1 MKKKALL
8 YEGSGCAKLYNM
20 RFLAIALMLFRVVL
34 ETSLAEQTR
43 FTFVEK
49 QMGADFRIVL
59 YADGEKVANEAAT
72 AAFAEVERLNAIL
85 SDYDAESELSRLSE
99 TSGSGRHF
107 PLSDDLFAVLDA
119 SQKLSRQ
126 TEGAFDVTIG
136 PSVRLWRIARF
147 RKSLPV
153 PEKLAEARKAV
164 GFRHLDISNAKHTA
178 FLEVPNMVLDLGG
191 IAKGY
196 VAEKAL
202 MVLGK
207 RGIGSVL
214 VDAGGDLVLGDPPPG
229 RKGWR
234 IEIGGL
240 KHPDLPVL
248 ELARCAVATS
258 GDVEQ
263 FVEIAGKRYSHLIDP
278 STGIGLTMGI
288 QVTVV
293 SSTGIRAD
301 SLASAL
307 SVLGTER
314 GTKFVQK
321 LSGVRAYF
329 VEGVGDQRTLCV
341 ARGK

>member
-1 MKKKALL
+1 
-8 YEGSGCAKLYNM
+8 M
-20 RFLAIALMLFRVVL
+20 RFLAIALILFRIAL

-43 FTFVEK
+43 FAFVEK

-59 YADGEKVANEAAT
+59 YADSEKLANEAAT
-72 AAFAEVERLNAIL
+72 AAFAEVERLNSIL

-99 TSGSGRHF
+99 TSGSGQHF

-119 SQKLSRQ
+119 SQKLSLQ
-126 TEGAFDVTIG
+126 TGGAFDVTIG
-136 PSVRLWRIARF
+136 PCVRLWRIARF
-147 RKSLPV
+147 RKTFPL

-164 GFRHLDISNAKHTA
+164 GFRHLNISHTKHTTL
-178 FLEVPNMVLDLGG
+178 LEVPDMVLDLGA

-196 VAEKAL
+196 VAERAL
-202 MVLGK
+202 MVVRKLGI
-207 RGIGSVL
+207 RSAL
-214 VDAGGDLVLGDPPPG
+214 VDAGGDLVLGDPPPS

-240 KHPDLPVL
+240 KHPALPVL

-278 STGIGLTMGI
+278 STGIGLTTRI

-293 SSTGIRAD
+293 TPTGIQAD

-321 LSGVRAYF
+321 LSGVSAYF
-329 VEGVGDQRTLCV
+329 VEGVGDERTLCV
-341 ARGK
+341 VKGK

>member
-1 MKKKALL
+1 
-8 YEGSGCAKLYNM
+8 M
-20 RFLAIALMLFRVVL
+20 RFLAIALILFRFVL

-59 YADGEKVANEAAT
+59 YAHGEKVANEAAT

-85 SDYDAESELSRLSE
+85 SDYDADSELSRLSE
-99 TSGSGRHF
+99 TSGSGLHF

-119 SQKLSRQ
+119 SQNLSRQ
-126 TEGAFDVTIG
+126 TGGAFDVTIG
-136 PSVRLWRIARF
+136 PCVRLWRIARF
-147 RKSLPV
+147 RKTLPV
-153 PEKLAEARKAV
+153 PQKLVEARKAV
-164 GFRHLDISNAKHTA
+164 GFRHLNISHSKQTA
-178 FLEVPNMVLDLGG
+178 RLEVPNMVLDLGG

-196 VAEKAL
+196 VAEKVL
-202 MVLGK
+202 KVLGQ
-207 RGIGSVL
+207 RGIKSVL
-214 VDAGGDLVLGDPPPG
+214 VDAGGDLALGDPPPDC
-229 RKGWR
+229 KGWR
-234 IEIGGL
+234 IKIGGL
-240 KHPDLPVL
+240 KHPDLPIL
-248 ELARCAVATS
+248 ELSHCAVATS

-263 FVEIAGKRYSHLIDP
+263 FVEIEGKRYSHLLDP
-278 STGIGLTMGI
+278 STGIGLTTRI

-293 SSTGIRAD
+293 TPRAMYAD

-314 GTKFVQK
+314 GSTLVQK

-329 VEGVGDQRTLCV
+329 VEGIGDQRTLCE

>member
-1 MKKKALL
+1 
-8 YEGSGCAKLYNM
+8 
-20 RFLAIALMLFRVVL
+20 MLFQVML
-34 ETSLAEQTR
+34 EISRAEQTR
-43 FTFVEK
+43 FAFVEK

-59 YADGEKVANEAAT
+59 YADNEKVANEAAT
-72 AAFAEVERLNAIL
+72 SAFAEVERLNAIL
-85 SDYDAESELSRLSE
+85 SDYDPKSDLSRLSE
-99 TSGSGRHF
+99 TSGSGQHF

-126 TEGAFDVTIG
+126 TAGAFDITIG
-136 PSVRLWRIARF
+136 PCVRLWRIARF
-147 RKSLPV
+147 RKTFPL

-164 GFRHLDISNAKHTA
+164 GFRHLNISHTKHTA
-178 FLEVPNMVLDLGG
+178 LLEVPNMMLDLGG

-196 VAEKAL
+196 VADKAL
-202 MVLGK
+202 MVLRK
-207 RGIGSVL
+207 RGIGSAL
-214 VDAGGDLVLGDPPPG
+214 VDAGGDLALGDPPPD

-234 IEIGGL
+234 IEVGGL

-248 ELARCAVATS
+248 ELAHCAIATS

-278 STGIGLTMGI
+278 STGIGLTTRI
-288 QVTVV
+288 QVAVV
-293 SSTGIRAD
+293 TSTGIQAD

-329 VEGVGDQRTLCV
+329 VESVGDERTLCV
-341 ARGK
+341 VKGK

>member
-1 MKKKALL
+1 M
-8 YEGSGCAKLYNM
+8 
-20 RFLAIALMLFRVVL
+20 L

-43 FTFVEK
+43 FAFVEK

-59 YADGEKVANEAAT
+59 YADNEKVANEAAT
-72 AAFAEVERLNAIL
+72 SAFAEVERLNAIL
-85 SDYDAESELSRLSE
+85 SDYDPKSELCRLSE
-99 TSGSGRHF
+99 TSGSGQHI

-126 TEGAFDVTIG
+126 TAGAFDVTIG
-136 PSVRLWRIARF
+136 PCVRLWRIARF
-147 RKSLPV
+147 RKSFPL

-164 GFRHLDISNAKHTA
+164 GFRHLNISNAKHTA
-178 FLEVPNMVLDLGG
+178 HLEVSNMVLDLGG

-196 VAEKAL
+196 VADKAL
-202 MVLGK
+202 LILRKLGI
-207 RGIGSVL
+207 RSAL
-214 VDAGGDLVLGDPPPG
+214 VDAGGDLVLGAPPPG
-229 RKGWR
+229 KKGWR

-248 ELARCAVATS
+248 ELAHCAIATS

-263 FVEIAGKRYSHLIDP
+263 SVEIDGKRYSHLIDP
-278 STGIGLTMGI
+278 STGIALTTRI

-293 SSTGIRAD
+293 SSTGIQAD

-321 LSGVRAYF
+321 LAGVRAYF

-341 ARGK
+341 AIGK

>member
-1 MKKKALL
+1 
-8 YEGSGCAKLYNM
+8 M
-20 RFLAIALMLFRVVL
+20 RFLAIALILFRI
-34 ETSLAEQTR
+34 SLQISHAERTR
-43 FTFVEK
+43 FAFVEK

-59 YADGEKVANEAAT
+59 YADSEKVAKEVAN

-85 SDYDAESELSRLSE
+85 SDYDPESELSRLSD
-99 TSGSGRHF
+99 TSGSGQHIA
-107 PLSDDLFAVLDA
+107 LSDDLFSVLDA
-119 SQKLSRQ
+119 SQKLARQ
-126 TEGAFDVTIG
+126 TAGAFDVTIG
-136 PSVRLWRIARF
+136 PCVRLWRIARF
-147 RKSLPV
+147 RKAFPLT
-153 PEKLAEARKAV
+153 EKLAEVRKAV
-164 GFRHLDISNAKHTA
+164 GFRHLNISHTKQTA
-178 FLEVPNMVLDLGG
+178 LLEVPNMVLDLGG

-196 VAEKAL
+196 VADKAL
-202 MVLGK
+202 MVLRK
-207 RGIGSVL
+207 RGIGSAL
-214 VDAGGDLVLGDPPPG
+214 VDAGGDLSLGDPPPD

-234 IEIGGL
+234 IEVGGL

-248 ELARCAVATS
+248 ELAHCSIATS

-263 FVEIAGKRYSHLIDP
+263 FVEIDGKRYSHLINP
-278 STGIGLTMGI
+278 STSIGLTTRM

-293 SSTGIRAD
+293 TSTGIQAD

-314 GTKFVQK
+314 GSKLVQK

>member
-1 MKKKALL
+1 
-8 YEGSGCAKLYNM
+8 M
-20 RFLAIALMLFRVVL
+20 RFLAIALILFRIAL

-43 FTFVEK
+43 FAFVEK

-59 YADGEKVANEAAT
+59 YADSEKLANEAAT
-72 AAFAEVERLNAIL
+72 AAFAEVERLNSIL
-85 SDYDAESELSRLSE
+85 SDYDPESELSRLSD
-99 TSGSGRHF
+99 TSGSGQHF

-119 SQKLSRQ
+119 SQKLSLQ
-126 TEGAFDVTIG
+126 TGGAFDVTIG
-136 PSVRLWRIARF
+136 PCVRLWRIARF

-178 FLEVPNMVLDLGG
+178 HLEVSNMVLDLGG

-196 VAEKAL
+196 VADKAL
-202 MVLGK
+202 MVLRK
-207 RGIGSVL
+207 RGVGSAL
-214 VDAGGDLVLGDPPPG
+214 VDAGGDLALGDPPPG

-240 KHPDLPVL
+240 KHRDLPVL
-248 ELARCAVATS
+248 ELARCAIATS

-263 FVEIAGKRYSHLIDP
+263 FVEIDGQRYSHLIDP
-278 STGIGLTMGI
+278 GTGVGLTTRI

-293 SSTGIRAD
+293 TFKGMQAD

>member
-1 MKKKALL
+1 
-8 YEGSGCAKLYNM
+8 M
-20 RFLAIALMLFRVVL
+20 RFLAIALMLFQVML
-34 ETSLAEQTR
+34 EISRAEQTR
-43 FTFVEK
+43 FAFVEK

-59 YADGEKVANEAAT
+59 YADNEKVANEAAT
-72 AAFAEVERLNAIL
+72 SAFAEVERLNAIL
-85 SDYDAESELSRLSE
+85 SDYDPKSDLSRLSE
-99 TSGSGRHF
+99 TSGSGQHF

-126 TEGAFDVTIG
+126 TAGAFDITIG
-136 PSVRLWRIARF
+136 PCVRLWRIARF
-147 RKSLPV
+147 RKTFPL

-164 GFRHLDISNAKHTA
+164 GFRHLNISHTKHTA
-178 FLEVPNMVLDLGG
+178 LLEVPNMMLDLGG

-196 VAEKAL
+196 VADKAL
-202 MVLGK
+202 MVLRK
-207 RGIGSVL
+207 RGIGSAL
-214 VDAGGDLVLGDPPPG
+214 VDAGGDLALGDPPPD

-234 IEIGGL
+234 IEVGGL

-248 ELARCAVATS
+248 ELAHCAIATS

-278 STGIGLTMGI
+278 STGIGLTTRI
-288 QVTVV
+288 QVAVV
-293 SSTGIRAD
+293 TSTGIQAD

-329 VEGVGDQRTLCV
+329 VEGVGDERTLCV
-341 ARGK
+341 VKGK

>member
-1 MKKKALL
+1 
-8 YEGSGCAKLYNM
+8 M
-20 RFLAIALMLFRVVL
+20 RFLAIALMLFQVML
-34 ETSLAEQTR
+34 EISRAEQTR
-43 FTFVEK
+43 FAFVEK

-72 AAFAEVERLNAIL
+72 AAFAEVERLNSIL
-85 SDYDAESELSRLSE
+85 SDYDAESELCRLSE
-99 TSGSGRHF
+99 TSGSGQHI

-126 TEGAFDVTIG
+126 TAGAFDVTIG
-136 PSVRLWRIARF
+136 PCVRLWRIARF
-147 RKSLPV
+147 RKALPITK
-153 PEKLAEARKAV
+153 KLVEARRTV
-164 GFRHLDISNAKHTA
+164 NFRHLNVSHTKQTA
-178 FLEVPNMVLDLGG
+178 VLAVPNMVLDLGG

-196 VAEKAL
+196 AAEKAL
-202 MVLGK
+202 LVLRK
-207 RGIGSVL
+207 LGIRSAL
-214 VDAGGDLVLGDPPPG
+214 VDAGGDLVLGAPPLG
-229 RKGWR
+229 KKGWR

-240 KHPDLPVL
+240 KHPSLPVL
-248 ELARCAVATS
+248 ELAHCAIATS

-263 FVEIAGKRYSHLIDP
+263 FVEIDGKRYSHLIDP
-278 STGIGLTMGI
+278 NTGIGLTSRI

-293 SSTGIRAD
+293 TSTGIQAD

-321 LSGVRAYF
+321 LAGVRAYF

-341 ARGK
+341 AIGK

>member
-1 MKKKALL
+1 
-8 YEGSGCAKLYNM
+8 
-20 RFLAIALMLFRVVL
+20 MLEISR
-34 ETSLAEQTR
+34 AEQTR
-43 FTFVEK
+43 FAFVEK

-59 YADGEKVANEAAT
+59 YADNEKVANEAAT
-72 AAFAEVERLNAIL
+72 SAFAEVERLNAIL
-85 SDYDAESELSRLSE
+85 SDYDPKSDLSRLSE
-99 TSGSGRHF
+99 TSGSGQHF

-126 TEGAFDVTIG
+126 TAGAFDITIG
-136 PSVRLWRIARF
+136 PCVRLWRIARF
-147 RKSLPV
+147 RKTFPL

-164 GFRHLDISNAKHTA
+164 GFRHLNISHTKHTA
-178 FLEVPNMVLDLGG
+178 LLEVPNMMLDLGG

-196 VAEKAL
+196 VADKAL
-202 MVLGK
+202 MVLRK
-207 RGIGSVL
+207 RGIGSAL
-214 VDAGGDLVLGDPPPG
+214 VDAGGDLALGDPPPD

-234 IEIGGL
+234 IEVGGL

-248 ELARCAVATS
+248 ELAHCAIATS

-278 STGIGLTMGI
+278 STGIGLTTRI

-293 SSTGIRAD
+293 TSTGIQAD

-329 VEGVGDQRTLCV
+329 VESVGDERTLCV
-341 ARGK
+341 VKGK

>member
-1 MKKKALL
+1 
-8 YEGSGCAKLYNM
+8 
-20 RFLAIALMLFRVVL
+20 MLFRVML
-34 ETSLAEQTR
+34 EISRAEQTR
-43 FTFVEK
+43 FAFVEK

-59 YADGEKVANEAAT
+59 YADNEKVANEAAT
-72 AAFAEVERLNAIL
+72 SAFAEVERLNALL
-85 SDYDAESELSRLSE
+85 SDYDPKSELCRLSE
-99 TSGSGRHF
+99 TSGSGQHI

-126 TEGAFDVTIG
+126 TAGAFDITIG
-136 PSVRLWRIARF
+136 PCVRLWRIARF
-147 RKSLPV
+147 RKSFPL

-164 GFRHLDISNAKHTA
+164 GFRHLNISHTKHTA
-178 FLEVPNMVLDLGG
+178 LLEVPNMVLDLGG

-196 VAEKAL
+196 VAERAL
-202 MVLGK
+202 MVVRKLGI
-207 RGIGSVL
+207 RSVL

-234 IEIGGL
+234 IEVGGL
-240 KHPDLPVL
+240 KHRDLPVL
-248 ELARCAVATS
+248 ELARCAIATS
-258 GDVEQ
+258 GDIEQ
-263 FVEIAGKRYSHLIDP
+263 FVEIDGKRYSHLIDP
-278 STGIGLTMGI
+278 STGLGLTTRI

-293 SSTGIRAD
+293 TSTGTQAD

-329 VEGVGDQRTLCV
+329 VEGVGDERTLCV
-341 ARGK
+341 VKGK

>member
-1 MKKKALL
+1 
-8 YEGSGCAKLYNM
+8 
-20 RFLAIALMLFRVVL
+20 MLFRVML
-34 ETSLAEQTR
+34 EVSLAEQTR
-43 FTFVEK
+43 FAFVEK

-59 YADGEKVANEAAT
+59 YAESEKVANEAAT
-72 AAFAEVERLNAIL
+72 AAFAEVERLNSIL
-85 SDYDAESELSRLSE
+85 SDYDPESELSRLSD
-99 TSGSGRHF
+99 TSGSERHF
-107 PLSDDLFAVLDA
+107 LLSDDLFAVLDA

-126 TEGAFDVTIG
+126 TAGAFDITIG
-136 PSVRLWRIARF
+136 PCVRLWRIARF
-147 RKSLPV
+147 RKTFPL

-164 GFRHLDISNAKHTA
+164 GFRHLNISHTKQTA

-202 MVLGK
+202 MILGK

-263 FVEIAGKRYSHLIDP
+263 FVEITGKRYSHLIDP
-278 STGIGLTMGI
+278 STGIGLTTRI

-293 SSTGIRAD
+293 TSTGIHAD
-301 SLASAL
+301 SLASVL
-307 SVLGTER
+307 SVLGTKK

>member
-1 MKKKALL
+1 ML
-8 YEGSGCAKLYNM
+8 Y
-20 RFLAIALMLFRVVL
+20 RVMLEV
-34 ETSLAEQTR
+34 SLAEQTR
-43 FTFVEK
+43 FAFVEK

-59 YADGEKVANEAAT
+59 YAESEKVANEAAT
-72 AAFAEVERLNAIL
+72 AAFAEVERLNSIL
-85 SDYDAESELSRLSE
+85 SDYDPESELSRLSD
-99 TSGSGRHF
+99 TSGSERHF
-107 PLSDDLFAVLDA
+107 LLSDDLFAVLDA

-126 TEGAFDVTIG
+126 TAGAFDITIG
-136 PSVRLWRIARF
+136 PCVRLWRIARF
-147 RKSLPV
+147 RKTFPL

-164 GFRHLDISNAKHTA
+164 GFRHLNISHTKQTA

-202 MVLGK
+202 MILGK

-263 FVEIAGKRYSHLIDP
+263 FVEITGKRYSHLIDP
-278 STGIGLTMGI
+278 STGIGLTTRI

-293 SSTGIRAD
+293 TSTGIHAD
-301 SLASAL
+301 SLASVL
-307 SVLGTER
+307 SVLGTKK

>member
-1 MKKKALL
+1 
-8 YEGSGCAKLYNM
+8 
-20 RFLAIALMLFRVVL
+20 MLFQVML
-34 ETSLAEQTR
+34 EISRAEQTR
-43 FTFVEK
+43 FAFVEK

-59 YADGEKVANEAAT
+59 YADNEKVANEAAT
-72 AAFAEVERLNAIL
+72 SAFAEVERLNAIL
-85 SDYDAESELSRLSE
+85 SDYDPKSDLSRLSE
-99 TSGSGRHF
+99 TSGSGQHF

-126 TEGAFDVTIG
+126 TAGAFDITIG
-136 PSVRLWRIARF
+136 PCVRLWRIARF
-147 RKSLPV
+147 RKTFPL

-164 GFRHLDISNAKHTA
+164 GFRHLNISHTKYTA
-178 FLEVPNMVLDLGG
+178 LLEVPNMMLDLGG

-196 VAEKAL
+196 VADKAL
-202 MVLGK
+202 MVLRK
-207 RGIGSVL
+207 RGIGSAL
-214 VDAGGDLVLGDPPPG
+214 VDAGGDLALGDPPPD

-234 IEIGGL
+234 IEVGGL

-248 ELARCAVATS
+248 ELAHCAIATS

-278 STGIGLTMGI
+278 STGIGLTTRI

-293 SSTGIRAD
+293 TSTGIQAD

-329 VEGVGDQRTLCV
+329 VESVGDERTLCV
-341 ARGK
+341 VKGK

>member
-1 MKKKALL
+1 
-8 YEGSGCAKLYNM
+8 M
-20 RFLAIALMLFRVVL
+20 RFLAIALILFRI
-34 ETSLAEQTR
+34 SLQISHAERTR
-43 FTFVEK
+43 FAFVEK

-59 YADGEKVANEAAT
+59 YADSEKVAKEGAN

-85 SDYDAESELSRLSE
+85 SDYDPESELSRLSD
-99 TSGSGRHF
+99 TSDSGQHIA
-107 PLSDDLFAVLDA
+107 LSDDLVSVLDA
-119 SQKLSRQ
+119 SQKLARQ
-126 TEGAFDVTIG
+126 TAGAFDVTIG
-136 PSVRLWRIARF
+136 PCVRLWRIARF
-147 RKSLPV
+147 RKAFPLT
-153 PEKLAEARKAV
+153 EKLAEVRKAV
-164 GFRHLDISNAKHTA
+164 GFRHLNISHTKQTA
-178 FLEVPNMVLDLGG
+178 LLEVPNMVLDLGG

-196 VAEKAL
+196 VADKAL
-202 MVLGK
+202 MVLRK
-207 RGIGSVL
+207 RGIGSAL
-214 VDAGGDLVLGDPPPG
+214 VDAGGDLALGDPPPG

-234 IEIGGL
+234 IEVGGL

-248 ELARCAVATS
+248 ELAHCAIATS

-263 FVEIAGKRYSHLIDP
+263 FVEIEGKRYSHLLDP
-278 STGIGLTMGI
+278 TTGIGLTTRI

-293 SSTGIRAD
+293 TPRAMYAD

-314 GTKFVQK
+314 GSKLVQK